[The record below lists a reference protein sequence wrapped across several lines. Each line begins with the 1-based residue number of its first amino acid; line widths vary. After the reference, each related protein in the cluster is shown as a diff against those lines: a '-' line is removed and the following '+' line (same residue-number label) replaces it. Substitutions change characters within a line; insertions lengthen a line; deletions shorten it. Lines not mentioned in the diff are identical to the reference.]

1 MEKFSWRTFT
11 PRLFAEESLRLSRAS
26 VDVRGCWG
34 LCACKQHVL
43 KCLCGGCEV
52 WCCWPAPP
60 ALSVTLA
67 ASQKPVQLL
76 RAPGRAGGVP
86 LPPPLPSH
94 KSLNSVFS
102 HDSIGHVWRC
112 CSWLFWWILGVL
124 TALWHELQ
132 HNKHM
137 AIAWPVQ
144 LLFTSVSCRRKKIT
158 YWRCVITRKGAY
170 GSFLILFFPQH
181 EFPGAGNNSNSCSH
195 FFCTV
200 CFIHAVVFHCI
211 QVKLL
216 VWNELG

>member
-1 MEKFSWRTFT
+1 MSGGVGVSVLASSTCWSVFVVGVKFGAADCTSCSLSHTGSITETCAAAEGSWK
-11 PRLFAEESLRLSRAS
+11 S
-26 VDVRGCWG
+26 W
-34 LCACKQHVL
+34 
-43 KCLCGGCEV
+43 
-52 WCCWPAPP
+52 
-60 ALSVTLA
+60 
-67 ASQKPVQLL
+67 
-76 RAPGRAGGVP
+76 GVP

-94 KSLNSVFS
+94 KSLNSIFS

-124 TALWHELQ
+124 TALWHNELQ

-181 EFPGAGNNSNSCSH
+181 EFPGAGNNSNSMFS
-195 FFCTV
+195 FFLYSLLYSC
-200 CFIHAVVFHCI
+200 CCI
-211 QVKLL
+211 SLHPSETAGLEWVRIKL
-216 VWNELG
+216 

>member
-1 MEKFSWRTFT
+1 M
-11 PRLFAEESLRLSRAS
+11 
-26 VDVRGCWG
+26 
-34 LCACKQHVL
+34 L

-52 WCCWPAPP
+52 WCCWLHLV
-60 ALSVTLA
+60 LSHSHWQHHRNLC
-67 ASQKPVQLL
+67 SCWGLL
-76 RAPGRAGGVP
+76 EELGGFHFLLLFLPTSP
-86 LPPPLPSH
+86 LTAFSATIPL
-94 KSLNSVFS
+94 
-102 HDSIGHVWRC
+102 RC

-124 TALWHELQ
+124 TALWHHELQ

-158 YWRCVITRKGAY
+158 CWRCVITRKGAY

-181 EFPGAGNNSNSCSH
+181 EFRGAGNNSNSCSH

-200 CFIHAVVFHCI
+200 CFIHAVVFHFI